1 MRICMHAHTDTEAH
15 THTHT
20 SVKGHFWQAVVMRSD
35 GKHFTV
41 RVDDGSEDGQVSH
54 TLSS

>member
-1 MRICMHAHTDTEAH
+1 MHAHTDTEAH